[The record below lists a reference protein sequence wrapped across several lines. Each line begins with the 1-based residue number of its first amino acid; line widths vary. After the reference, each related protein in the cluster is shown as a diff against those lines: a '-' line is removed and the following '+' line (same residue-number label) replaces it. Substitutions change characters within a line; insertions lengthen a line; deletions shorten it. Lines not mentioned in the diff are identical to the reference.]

1 VIQFVG
7 KEGSRGETLR
17 TAQKQ
22 YTRERLVAAAVDLFV
37 AKGYA
42 ATTVDD
48 IATGAGAT
56 RATFYLHFR
65 SKAELVR
72 GLMQK
77 MRAESLEVYRP
88 LTEAV
93 AAGSRERIRECL
105 DLAFSFWEDIRP
117 YSVAYEDAAIFD
129 VEVRKDRSNVF
140 REGVDAIIAGLSA
153 AGKCP
158 DEHSCRTRAVLAY
171 SQLESLFGR
180 WIRVGWD
187 INRAEALEVMTDMWM
202 VALVPG

>member
-1 VIQFVG
+1 MRWLASSGSAVDFGAVIQFVG

-77 MRAESLEVYRP
+77 MRAESLADLVMMADGLGLRP
-88 LTEAV
+88 TNA
-93 AAGSRERIRECL
+93 
-105 DLAFSFWEDIRP
+105 SFAQAKGR
-117 YSVAYEDAAIFD
+117 
-129 VEVRKDRSNVF
+129 
-140 REGVDAIIAGLSA
+140 LS
-153 AGKCP
+153 P
-158 DEHSCRTRAVLAY
+158 PS
-171 SQLESLFGR
+171 
-180 WIRVGWD
+180 
-187 INRAEALEVMTDMWM
+187 
-202 VALVPG
+202 